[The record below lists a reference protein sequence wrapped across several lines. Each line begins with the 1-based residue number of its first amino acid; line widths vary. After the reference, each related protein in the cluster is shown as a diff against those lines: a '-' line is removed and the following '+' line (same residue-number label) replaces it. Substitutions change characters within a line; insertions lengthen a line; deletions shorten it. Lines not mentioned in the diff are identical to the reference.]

1 MQTQL
6 EHFHHMPQW
15 KHTPTKR
22 MMHHTVLLRL
32 AHLNAAADKFNHSF
46 DAFVLVQ
53 RRWELWTWPAE
64 QSLTKSCYAR
74 DPWKGDSMSDI
85 WSQHAVLQPSSAS
98 VWSPEYHCQLGSN
111 LHWAWESGTLT
122 VSLMVSSPLLHW
134 FQLSRY
140 SKPFI
145 PPAWHPLRQI
155 QRHTL
160 LYLYYVWKKNPDK
173 YSAWGKF
180 QNIDSKFFNING
192 ITLDVV

>member
-1 MQTQL
+1 
-6 EHFHHMPQW
+6 
-15 KHTPTKR
+15 
-22 MMHHTVLLRL
+22 MHHT
-32 AHLNAAADKFNHSF
+32 AAFPGPFECCCGQEFNHSF

-145 PPAWHPLRQI
+145 PPAWH
-155 QRHTL
+155 TL
-160 LYLYYVWKKNPDK
+160 LYLYYVFEKKTRQTFCK
-173 YSAWGKF
+173 RRMSESWVC
-180 QNIDSKFFNING
+180 KFFNISG
-192 ITLDVV
+192 ITVDAV